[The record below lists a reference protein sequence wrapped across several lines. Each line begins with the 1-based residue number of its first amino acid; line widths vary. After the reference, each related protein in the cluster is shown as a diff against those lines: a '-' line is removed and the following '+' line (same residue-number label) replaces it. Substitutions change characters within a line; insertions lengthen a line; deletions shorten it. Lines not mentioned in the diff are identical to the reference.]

1 MQDAWRGALLAVCLL
16 AGCLAPAADIE
27 PATAP
32 TSVPE
37 AVRVLGVS
45 AREPAI
51 AQLPDG
57 TLLVAAYGG
66 ADQVE
71 RGTRP
76 ILFRSGDGGATW
88 TRVEQ
93 GTVIDG
99 AIGNS
104 DADLAVA
111 PDGTAYHATM
121 TWLPWGHAISVGAS
135 VDGGTT
141 WTWETVAAMP
151 GVDRPWVE
159 VAPDGVAHLTWSS
172 PRGLH
177 HATSSDRGAS
187 WTEGPLVHPTG
198 GSGVLAIGPSG
209 ELAVRVFPLRAPA
222 TLGVAFVFLMQ
233 DPAADGVA
241 VSRDG
246 GATWTYRELPGD
258 RTYPGLLA
266 TGGDGTPRWSDPVAF
281 DASGTLYATWGE
293 DDQLMLASSGDLG
306 DTWELHPLSRQE
318 GRLAFYPFLRGG
330 ATGEL
335 AATWFTYGD
344 DDLLA
349 HVAHV
354 SAADTASPR
363 VALRTIDPASDTD
376 TSGEYFQS
384 TFIADGSI
392 VAALPIATGVP
403 ATSGFE
409 FIYGP
414 IDGLQ

>member
-141 WTWETVAAMP
+141 
-151 GVDRPWVE
+151 
-159 VAPDGVAHLTWSS
+159 
-172 PRGLH
+172 
-177 HATSSDRGAS
+177 
-187 WTEGPLVHPTG
+187 
-198 GSGVLAIGPSG
+198 
-209 ELAVRVFPLRAPA
+209 
-222 TLGVAFVFLMQ
+222 
-233 DPAADGVA
+233 
-241 VSRDG
+241 
-246 GATWTYRELPGD
+246 
-258 RTYPGLLA
+258 
-266 TGGDGTPRWSDPVAF
+266 
-281 DASGTLYATWGE
+281 
-293 DDQLMLASSGDLG
+293 
-306 DTWELHPLSRQE
+306 
-318 GRLAFYPFLRGG
+318 
-330 ATGEL
+330 
-335 AATWFTYGD
+335 
-344 DDLLA
+344 
-349 HVAHV
+349 
-354 SAADTASPR
+354 
-363 VALRTIDPASDTD
+363 
-376 TSGEYFQS
+376 
-384 TFIADGSI
+384 
-392 VAALPIATGVP
+392 
-403 ATSGFE
+403 
-409 FIYGP
+409 
-414 IDGLQ
+414 